1 MSGTIC
7 AIAEG
12 ARVRGIYVY
21 AMRASGKL
29 LRSFARF
36 NIELQVA
43 MGYDSNNEL
52 DENVSWLLQELDT
65 AIAKVNR
72 AKSN

>member
-1 MSGTIC
+1 
-7 AIAEG
+7 
-12 ARVRGIYVY
+12 
-21 AMRASGKL
+21 MRASGKL